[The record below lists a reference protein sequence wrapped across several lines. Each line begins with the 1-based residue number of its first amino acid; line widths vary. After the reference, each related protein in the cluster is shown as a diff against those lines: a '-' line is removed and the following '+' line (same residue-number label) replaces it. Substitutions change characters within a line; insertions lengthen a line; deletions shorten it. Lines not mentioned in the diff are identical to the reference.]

1 METGHSDANDDRT
14 AAHLRD
20 EVLDL
25 ARRAGAAIL
34 EVYATEFDVTAKA
47 DHSPLTAADMASHRI
62 LVEGLRGL
70 TPDVPVLSEESE
82 AVAKDA
88 RRSWHR
94 FWLVDPLDGTK
105 EFVARNGEFT
115 VNVALIEGGVPVLGV
130 VHAPVLGV
138 SYAGTSHR
146 QGQPASAWRYDDQG
160 AAHPIHTEAPGHGSV
175 RAVRVVASRSHSNA
189 ATEAFID
196 GLRARF
202 GEVAL
207 TSRGSALKI
216 CLVAEGAA
224 HYYPRLGPTM
234 EWDTAA
240 AHAVLTA
247 AGGALVRADDHT
259 PLRYNKDDLTNPH
272 FLALHHADAFLPP
285 TPSPT
290 PTERPR

>member
-1 METGHSDANDDRT
+1 METGHTGANDDRT
-14 AAHLRD
+14 FTQLRD
-20 EVLDL
+20 DVLEL
-25 ARRAGAAIL
+25 TRRAGAAIL
-34 EVYATEFDVTAKA
+34 EVYATDFDVTAKA
-47 DHSPLTAADMASHRI
+47 DRSPLTAADMASHRI
-62 LVEGLRGL
+62 LTEGLSAL

-82 AVAKDA
+82 AVA
-88 RRSWHR
+88 RSTRHTWHR

-138 SYAGTSHR
+138 SYAGTAHR
-146 QGQPASAWRYDDQG
+146 KGQAASAWRYDDTG
-160 AAHPIHTEAPGHGSV
+160 AAHPIRTEAPP
-175 RAVRVVASRSHSNA
+175 RDAVRVVASRSHSNP
-189 ATEAFID
+189 ATEAFVD
-196 GLRARF
+196 ALRARF
-202 GEVAL
+202 GDVTM

-240 AHAVLTA
+240 AHAVLSA
-247 AGGALVRADDHT
+247 AGGALVRVDDHA

-272 FLALHHADAFLPP
+272 FLALHHADAFLPG
-285 TPSPT
+285 TPKNAPGQGA
-290 PTERPR
+290 R

>member
-1 METGHSDANDDRT
+1 METGHPDAGDDHT
-14 AAHLRD
+14 VAHLRD
-20 EVLDL
+20 DVLEL

-34 EVYATEFDVTAKA
+34 EVYATDFGVTAKA

-82 AVAKDA
+82 AVAKDV
-88 RRSWHR
+88 RHTWHR

-115 VNVALIEGGVPVLGV
+115 VNVALVEGGVPVLGV

-146 QGQPASAWRYDDQG
+146 QGQSASAWRYDDQG
-160 AAHPIHTEAPGHGSV
+160 AAHPIRTEAPGHG
-175 RAVRVVASRSHSNA
+175 AVRVVASRSHSNT

-196 GLRARF
+196 GLRDRF
-202 GEVAL
+202 GDVAL

-240 AHAVLTA
+240 AHAVLAA
-247 AGGALVRADDHT
+247 AGGALVRADDHA
-259 PLRYNKDDLTNPH
+259 PLRYNKDELTNPH
-272 FLALHHADAFLPP
+272 FLALHHADAFLPL
-285 TPSPT
+285 TPSRAPN
-290 PTERPR
+290 ERSR

>member
-1 METGHSDANDDRT
+1 METGHPDAGDDRT
-14 AAHLRD
+14 LAHLRD
-20 EVLDL
+20 EVLEL

-34 EVYATEFDVTAKA
+34 EVYATDFDVTAKA
-47 DHSPLTAADMASHRI
+47 DRSPLTAADMASHRI
-62 LVEGLRGL
+62 LVEGLRAL

-82 AVAKDA
+82 AVAQDV
-88 RRSWHR
+88 RHTWHR

-138 SYAGTSHR
+138 SYAGTTHR
-146 QGQPASAWRYDDQG
+146 KGQAANAWRYDDQG
-160 AAHPIHTEAPGHGSV
+160 AAHPIRTEAPPHGV
-175 RAVRVVASRSHSNA
+175 VRVVASRSHSNA
-189 ATEAFID
+189 ATEAFVAA
-196 GLRARF
+196 LRDRF

-240 AHAVLTA
+240 AHAVLAA
-247 AGGALVRADDHT
+247 AGGALVRADDHA

-272 FLALHHADAFLPP
+272 FLALHHADAFLPA
-285 TPSPT
+285 TPAPA
-290 PTERPR
+290 PNERTR